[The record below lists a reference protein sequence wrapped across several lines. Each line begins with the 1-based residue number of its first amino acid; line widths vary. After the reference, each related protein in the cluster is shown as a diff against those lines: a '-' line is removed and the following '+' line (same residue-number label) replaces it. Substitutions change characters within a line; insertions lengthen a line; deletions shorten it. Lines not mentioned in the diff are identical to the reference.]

1 MGALDP
7 QGCSAGCSCQGGSET
22 RCGTGLP
29 DSPDCA
35 INYHFGM
42 LLGVDDFR
50 AEQGF
55 HVGRLR
61 RHQRALHGYGV
72 VYGYAVSFDAT
83 HAELKVGAGF
93 AVDAHGRDLALD
105 ATQCVGL
112 PAWWQKHRD
121 DDEFADVANKDDVTF
136 DADVVLCYSTCLSR
150 PVPAIADACSSS
162 TSDIAYSR
170 VCESVQLKLVPRRK
184 DGARPALAPVD
195 NYHLL
200 RVLLGLEA
208 ASSASDDQWLLA
220 QQAAIAAKPFAEQ
233 QAAMDALWQAVIA
246 RAAAAS
252 PGPIDA
258 ENDATHALTDD
269 CLILAHLSKIHV
281 FKDKSDPKKDVWKAS
296 IDAISIDDRPTLLPT
311 HVLQNAIEPVIP
323 TPAPKP
329 AGPLLVSAS
338 RVGTAVTLV
347 FDKTLAEA
355 SIKPAALPIYQF
367 KTDTG
372 WEPLSYSTPV
382 YDNATCTVTLT
393 LDTAPSGV
401 LTRIT
406 VIGTGSTPVL
416 GADFIPAGAASSTS
430 DGADLSTT
438 ISGE

>member
-22 RCGTGLP
+22 RCGTSLP

-50 AEQGF
+50 TEQGF

-72 VYGYAVSFDAT
+72 VYGYAVTFDAI
-83 HAELKVGAGF
+83 HAELKVGAGY
-93 AVDAHGRDLALD
+93 AVDAHGRDLALE

-112 PAWWQKHRD
+112 PAWWLKHRD
-121 DDEFADVANKDDVTF
+121 DDEFADVGNQDNATF
-136 DADVVLCYSTCLSR
+136 NADVVLCYSTCLSR
-150 PVPAIADACSSS
+150 PVPAIADACSNT

-170 VCESVQLKLVPRRK
+170 ICESVQLKLVPRRN
-184 DGARPALAPVD
+184 DGARPPVAPVD

-208 ASSASDDQWLLA
+208 ATAASDDQWLVA
-220 QQAAIAAKPFAEQ
+220 QQAAIAAKPFAER
-233 QAAMDALWQAVIA
+233 QAAMDVLWQAVIA

-258 ENDATHALTDD
+258 ENDATHTLTDD
-269 CLILAHLSKIHV
+269 CLVLAHLTDIHI
-281 FKDKSDPKKDVWKAS
+281 FKDNSDPKNEVWKAT
-296 IDAISIDDRPTLLPT
+296 IAAISIDDRPTLLPT
-311 HVLQNAIEPVIP
+311 HVLQNAIEPV
-323 TPAPKP
+323 TPAPAPSP
-329 AGPLLVSAS
+329 AGPMLMSAS
-338 RVGTAVTLV
+338 RVGNAVTLV
-347 FDKTLAEA
+347 FDKSLAEA

-367 KTDTG
+367 KNDSG

-382 YDNATCTVTLT
+382 YDNATFTVTLT

-401 LTRIT
+401 RTRIT
-406 VIGTGSTPVL
+406 VIGTGSTPLL
-416 GADFIPAGAASSTS
+416 GADFLPAGAANSNS
-430 DGADLSTT
+430 DGVDLSTT